1 MATIDD
7 LVQLL
12 DREIPEG
19 RRHLGESHVNLE
31 RVASYCEG
39 NYLQVTYGNSRSFD
53 SSLKANVRDDLTLS
67 D

>member
-39 NYLQVTYGNSRSFD
+39 NYLQVTYGYLR
-53 SSLKANVRDDLTLS
+53 LRI
-67 D
+67 